1 MDDESQLVT
10 RAERIEA
17 DARASLTLA
26 APPAVAARLGLKLLV
41 DGGAVMSIAPAFDL
55 LPLNRV
61 VGLGVHERASEA
73 QVERILALARDV
85 GVRRLFVQLAP
96 VAGAEQVA
104 AWLEARGARAHDRWA
119 RLWRRTDVAL
129 PSGVASD
136 LALTSVGVAQADAFA
151 RVVRTV
157 FAMPPE
163 VAPWLA
169 SVVGRPGW
177 HHYAAVDGGEMVAT
191 GALYA
196 AGRTAWLGYGTT
208 LPTHRGRGA
217 QSALIAF
224 RIRQAAALGC
234 DWVVTETGEDLPDH
248 PVPSYRNMRRL
259 GFTDAYH
266 RQNYV
271 VDLTSSA
278 AAAAGRDMS

>member
-1 MDDESQLVT
+1 MDDESQLIT

-26 APPAVAARLGLKLLV
+26 APPALAASLGLTLFT
-41 DGGAVMSIAPAFDL
+41 DGGTVVSLAPAFDVL
-55 LPLNRV
+55 ALNRV
-61 VGLGVHERASEA
+61 VGLGVHGSASEG
-73 QVERILALARDV
+73 QLDRILALARGA

-96 VAGAEQVA
+96 VAGPEHLV
-104 AWLEARGARAHDRWA
+104 AWLEARGGQAYDRWA

-129 PSGVASD
+129 PSGVTSD

-157 FAMPPE
+157 FGMPSD
-163 VAPWLA
+163 VAPWFA

-177 HHYAAVDGGEMVAT
+177 HHYAAVDDGEMVAT

-196 AGRTAWLGYGTT
+196 AGRTAWLGFGTT

-217 QSALIAF
+217 QSALIAG

-234 DWVVTETGEDLPDH
+234 DWVVTETAEDLPDQ
-248 PVPSYRNMRRL
+248 PVPSYRNMLRL
-259 GFTDAYH
+259 GFTDAYR

-278 AAAAGRDMS
+278 ATAAS